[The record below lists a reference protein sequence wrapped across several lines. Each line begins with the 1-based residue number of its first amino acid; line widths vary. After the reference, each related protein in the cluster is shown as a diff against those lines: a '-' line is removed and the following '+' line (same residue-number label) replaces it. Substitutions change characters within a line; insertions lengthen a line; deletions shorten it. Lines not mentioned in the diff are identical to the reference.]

1 MKTLII
7 ALSLFTT
14 DTLPPKATLLQAI
27 DSFYQ
32 VQTTSQL
39 LEYQTSQKGEW
50 LKYLPTVGLT
60 YTLDGK
66 PRPAISFSS
75 SLLYRAKK
83 DRQTI
88 MAKRQAIIEANRIT
102 AQGVKTKL
110 EEMIFEYEC
119 LQQEIASRREIFE
132 IDAQLF
138 EMDQQRYE
146 RLEMA
151 PSDFLKSKKVFLEK
165 QQAFRKLSIQAIRLE
180 KGILN
185 LSFLLE
191 QNND

>member
-7 ALSLFTT
+7 ALSLLSI
-14 DTLPPKATLLQAI
+14 DTLPPKAALLQAI

-32 VQTTSQL
+32 VQTESQL
-39 LEYQTSQKGEW
+39 LEYQTSKKGEW

-66 PRPAISFSS
+66 PRPTISFSS

-83 DRQTI
+83 DRLTI
-88 MAKRQAIIEANRIT
+88 MAKRQAIIEANRLATERIK
-102 AQGVKTKL
+102 AKL
-110 EEMIFEYEC
+110 DEMIFEYEC
-119 LQQEIASRREIFE
+119 LQQEIVSRREIFE

-138 EMDQQRYE
+138 EMDQQRYD

-165 QQAFRKLSIQAIRLE
+165 QQAFRKLSTQVIRLE
-180 KGILN
+180 KDILN
-185 LSFLLE
+185 LSFRSE

>member
-7 ALSLFTT
+7 ALSLFSI
-14 DTLPPKATLLQAI
+14 DTLPPKATLLHAI

-32 VQTTSQL
+32 IQTASQL
-39 LEYQTSQKGEW
+39 LEYQTCKKGEW
-50 LKYLPTVGLT
+50 LKYLPTVGLA

-66 PRPAISFSS
+66 PQPTISFSS

-83 DRQTI
+83 DRLTI
-88 MAKRQAIIEANRIT
+88 MAKRQAIVEANRLA
-102 AQGVKTKL
+102 AQGVKAKL
-110 EEMIFEYEC
+110 DEMIFEYEC
-119 LQQEIASRREIFE
+119 LQQEIGYKREIFE

-151 PSDFLKSKKVFLEK
+151 PSDFLKAKKVFLEK
-165 QQAFRKLSIQAIRLE
+165 QQAFRKLSTQAIGLE
-180 KGILN
+180 KDILN